1 MADRGLSVDFFLLF
15 ILLTDELL
23 DNLLHGEF
31 RDNVW
36 VEDRLDFI
44 LDLDLLFTTRLIDL
58 RLLIDFADF
67 VGSVYSLMI
76 FFRIIAT
83 RSISSL
89 VL

>member
-44 LDLDLLFTTRLIDL
+44 QDLDLLFTTRLIDL